1 MLKPIA
7 LATSMVCTLPT
18 VAAAL
23 VLTALPNGADA
34 TSDRGTTAHF
44 RGPVV
49 VGGRCVGKAAYRGS
63 LRQSGDRVV
72 ATFHVRR
79 AGPHHRWGLA
89 TDATTEYGDG
99 STVTGIGHG
108 YTRADATGRLTMT
121 AATPV
126 GWRHDFKFYLTRPE
140 TNEFCFV
147 RVRA

>member
-1 MLKPIA
+1 MSKPTALTVSML
-7 LATSMVCTLPT
+7 
-18 VAAAL
+18 AAGL
-23 VLTALPNGADA
+23 VLSTLTNGADA
-34 TSDRGTTAHF
+34 SHDRGTTPHF

-49 VGGRCVGKAAYRGS
+49 VGGRCVGKAAYHGS

-79 AGPHHRWGLA
+79 AGPHHRWALA

-108 YTRADATGRLTMT
+108 YARADATGHLTMT

-126 GWRHDFKFYLTRPE
+126 GARHEFKFYLTRPQ
-140 TNEFCFV
+140 TKDFCFV
-147 RVRA
+147 RVKA